1 MRDAGGR
8 RAKSV
13 AVPAGRREIRRL
25 RASRHRRGGRRRR
38 LASDAARGC
47 CRSAGTA
54 RPTMPNWPPGRTVGS
69 VRRPKSIKSVRN
81 GDTPMGLRLLSY
93 NVRYATL
100 DDGPDAW
107 SERRDGVA
115 DLVRSA
121 APDVVCF
128 QEVWETQFEDLAD
141 RLPDYAWVRERTSS
155 GEHTPVAYRTDRLS
169 VVDREVFSL
178 SETPS
183 DRHAMDWET
192 TVPRV
197 TTAARLRGDDA
208 AFVAASTHLDHGS
221 ERARRRGATLLAER
235 FGDRPVPTVMAG
247 DFNCTPAD
255 PPYRA
260 MTEAGFR
267 DARDDADA
275 SAGP

>member
-1 MRDAGGR
+1 
-8 RAKSV
+8 
-13 AVPAGRREIRRL
+13 
-25 RASRHRRGGRRRR
+25 
-38 LASDAARGC
+38 
-47 CRSAGTA
+47 
-54 RPTMPNWPPGRTVGS
+54 
-69 VRRPKSIKSVRN
+69 
-81 GDTPMGLRLLSY
+81 MGLRLLSY

-121 APDVVCF
+121 TPDVVCF

-141 RLPDYAWVRERTSS
+141 RLPDYTWVRERTSS

-221 ERARRRGATLLAER
+221 EWARRRGAALLAER

-275 SAGP
+275 SAGPETTFNDFDGPQTGRRIDHVFVAGDLDVDRLEVLSDRDDRGRYPSDHFPVLAELSPGDDGG